1 MAFEPVQ
8 LAIIFACLAGGGILK
23 GATGAGAP
31 VLAVPA
37 LAMMFDVK
45 FAVVVMLVPNLL
57 TNIWQGWL
65 FRRHRLPASFIWGFA
80 AAGAAGVVA
89 GTLMLAFFS
98 QQLLSLMVA
107 AAVFGYVFLRLA
119 RPDWKIAYPLAS
131 RLRLPAGLTAGVLQ
145 GASGISAPV
154 SITFL
159 NAMRLERPVFISTV
173 SVFFAV
179 MSALQIPALGYFGIL
194 SEHGA
199 LISLAALFPILA
211 FMPVGSALARRLSKE
226 NFDRAIL
233 ILLSL
238 LALKLVYDAL
248 IS

>member
-1 MAFEPVQ
+1 MQ

-45 FAVVVMLVPNLL
+45 FAVVVMLMPNLF

-65 FRRHRLPASFIWGFA
+65 FRRHRLPASFVWGFA
-80 AAGAAGVVA
+80 AAGAAGVFV
-89 GTLMLAFFS
+89 GTLMLAFLS
-98 QQLLSLMVA
+98 QALLALVVA
-107 AAVFGYVFLRLA
+107 VAVFAYVLLRLA
-119 RPDWKIAYPLAS
+119 RPDWKIAYPLAT
-131 RLRLPAGLTAGVLQ
+131 RLRLPVGLTAGVLQ

-159 NAMRLERPVFISTV
+159 NAMRLERPIFISTI
-173 SVFFAV
+173 SVLFAV

-194 SEHGA
+194 SSHGA

-211 FMPVGSALARRLSKE
+211 FMPVGAALARRMSE
-226 NFDRAIL
+226 ESFDRAIL
-233 ILLSL
+233 VLLSL
-238 LALKLVYDAL
+238 LALKLLYDAL
-248 IS
+248 SA